1 MGGLGRVVKM
11 NSLDDRFKA
20 VSRLLER
27 RIAALLVAG
36 PLAFWGAL
44 VGSVA
49 TSTPAALPKTAISEI
64 GEHAWS

>member
-11 NSLDDRFKA
+11 RSLDDRFKT
-20 VSRLLER
+20 VSRLLEQ

-36 PLAFWGAL
+36 PLAFGGL

-49 TSTPAALPKTAISEI
+49 TSTPAALPKTAFSEI